1 MADGSA
7 AAPPA
12 DALATALT
20 QCLQGRVT
28 RAQPLF
34 TALSG
39 GPDSSALA
47 LLAADFA
54 ARHGYRHTALIID
67 HGIRPD
73 SADEARRVRRRMQD
87 RGIDAEIL
95 TVNAAAPTAG
105 LQAWARAAR
114 YALLLTRAR
123 QDGGCLLFGHHADD
137 QAETVM
143 MRLQRGSGLAGLAGM
158 RPAVTRAGVDVLRPL
173 LGIDRSRL
181 VAHCRAQGLVTEQD
195 PSNADRRFERVRTR
209 ATLAAMGEEAMSP
222 RLGRLAAA
230 AAAIDDSLL
239 AVFARDGLLAPPQ
252 ASGHMPVPDRL
263 HDLPAVVRN
272 RALAHIIQLIGAP
285 DHPPTTRSLTRLA
298 ARLAAGRA
306 ATVGGVRFARH
317 QGGWL
322 AVAEAGRRPPRH
334 PVAAGTRVVF
344 NRVWEIESPVAATVR
359 HLGDAGSGAGRG
371 WSGTPGWCALP
382 PLVRQALP
390 VLETLDGSVIY
401 PHLIERW
408 PDSAVGPTAAMR
420 FLGIGPRP
428 GLSTSRRNRR

>member
-54 ARHGYRHTALIID
+54 ARHGHRHTALIID
-67 HGIRPD
+67 HGIRQD
-73 SADEARRVRRRMQD
+73 SAAEARRVCRRMQD
-87 RGIDAEIL
+87 RGIEAEIL
-95 TVNAAAPTAG
+95 TVDADAPATG

-114 YALLLTRAR
+114 YALLLARAR

-143 MRLQRGSGLAGLAGM
+143 MRLQHGSGLAGLAGM
-158 RPAVTRAGVDVLRPL
+158 RPAVTRSGVDLLRPL
-173 LGIDRSRL
+173 LGIARSRL

-209 ATLAAMGEEAMSP
+209 ATLAAMARGRTTP
-222 RLGRLAAA
+222 PLG
-230 AAAIDDSLL
+230 
-239 AVFARDGLLAPPQ
+239 
-252 ASGHMPVPDRL
+252 
-263 HDLPAVVRN
+263 
-272 RALAHIIQLIGAP
+272 
-285 DHPPTTRSLTRLA
+285 RLA
-298 ARLAAGRA
+298 ARLAAGRS
-306 ATVGGVRFARH
+306 ATVGGVRFGRH
-317 QGGWL
+317 EGCWL
-322 AVAEAGRRPPRH
+322 AVAEAGRRPSRLR
-334 PVAAGTRVVF
+334 VAAGTRVVF
-344 NRVWEIESPVAATVR
+344 NRVWEIDSPVAATVR
-359 HLGDAGSGAGRG
+359 LLGEAGSGAGRG

-420 FLGIGPRP
+420 FLGIGPWP
-428 GLSTSRRNRR
+428 GLSTGRRNRR

>member
-7 AAPPA
+7 AGSPSGAPA
-12 DALATALT
+12 AALAH
-20 QCLQGRVT
+20 CLLGRVT
-28 RAQPLF
+28 CGQPLF

-39 GPDSSALA
+39 GPDSGALA

-54 ARHGYRHTALIID
+54 ARHGHRHTALIID
-67 HGIRPD
+67 HGIRQD
-73 SADEARRVRRRMQD
+73 SAAEARRVCRRMQD
-87 RGIDAEIL
+87 RGIEAEIL
-95 TVNAAAPTAG
+95 TVDADAPATG

-114 YALLLTRAR
+114 YALLLARAR

-143 MRLQRGSGLAGLAGM
+143 MRLQHGSGLAGLAGM
-158 RPAVTRAGVDVLRPL
+158 RPAVTRSGVDLLRPL
-173 LGIDRSRL
+173 LGIARSRL

-209 ATLAAMGEEAMSP
+209 ATLAAMARGRTTP
-222 RLGRLAAA
+222 PLGRLAAA

-239 AVFARDGLLAPPQ
+239 TALARDGLLAAPQ
-252 ASGHMPVPDRL
+252 VSGHMPVSDRML
-263 HDLPAVVRN
+263 DLPEVVRN
-272 RALAHIIQLIGAP
+272 RALAHVIGLVGAP
-285 DHPPTTRSLTRLA
+285 DHPPTTRALTRLA
-298 ARLAAGRA
+298 ARLAAGRS
-306 ATVGGVRFARH
+306 ATVGGVRFGRH
-317 QGGWL
+317 EGCWL
-322 AVAEAGRRPPRH
+322 AVAEAGRRPSRLR
-334 PVAAGTRVVF
+334 VAAGTRVVF
-344 NRVWEIESPVAATVR
+344 NRVWEIDSPVAATVR
-359 HLGDAGSGAGRG
+359 LLGEAGSGAGRG

-420 FLGIGPRP
+420 FLGIGPWP
-428 GLSTSRRNRR
+428 GLSTGRRNRR